1 MINENLPGDIHT
13 ICFYDTISFAAA
25 SAVVI
30 VINIDDDDE
39 TKYFS
44 EAKSDL

>member
-25 SAVVI
+25 VIII

-39 TKYFS
+39 KKY
-44 EAKSDL
+44 EAKTDL